1 MTNISVV
8 SRKVN
13 GRLYPR
19 VRTVRKKFTVWSLV
33 LFTRRSEGPVPDYRQ
48 VSSVLTK
55 MTVVAEQ
62 LFSLLLQVSRK
73 ALTSIIVRSVDR
85 LLMLLA

>member
-1 MTNISVV
+1 MTKISVV
-8 SRKVN
+8 SRKEN
-13 GRLYPR
+13 GRSSPS
-19 VRTVRKKFTVWSLV
+19 VSIVRKKFTVWSFV
-33 LFTRRSEGPVPDYRQ
+33 LFTSRAEGPVPTYRQ

-55 MTVVAEQ
+55 MTVVASQ

-85 LLMLLA
+85 LLILLA